1 MNMEAVTMDAATN
14 KKIVKDT
21 WDAFWRGDIEAGVA
35 NMSDDIAWF
44 TPGAN
49 AMAGWKRGKD
59 AIRQFRFN
67 ELGVF
72 RELKRDVIGI
82 YGDGDTVIMEVKA
95 TGRLNNGEPYD
106 NAGCV
111 VWVLENGKIKQVRQY
126 VDTQKAMAISALFK
140 DGKLKAAQQ

>member
-1 MNMEAVTMDAATN
+1 MDVAAN

-21 WDAFWRGDIEAGVA
+21 WDAFWRGDVDAGVA

-44 TPGAN
+44 TPGTN

-67 ELGVF
+67 ELGIF
-72 RELKRDVIGI
+72 RELKREVVGM
-82 YGDGDTVIMEVKA
+82 YGDGNTVIMEARA
-95 TGRLNNGEPYD
+95 TGWLKNGDPYE

-111 VWVLENGKIKQVRQY
+111 VWELENGKIVRVRQY
-126 VDTQKAMAISALFK
+126 VDTQKAMAISALFDK
-140 DGKLKAAQQ
+140 DGQLKADK